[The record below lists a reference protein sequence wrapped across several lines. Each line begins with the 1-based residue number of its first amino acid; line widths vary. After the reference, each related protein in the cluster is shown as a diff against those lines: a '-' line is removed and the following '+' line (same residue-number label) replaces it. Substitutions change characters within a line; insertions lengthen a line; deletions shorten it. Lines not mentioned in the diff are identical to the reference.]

1 MNITTT
7 IRIYD
12 VDKDYLNK
20 LAAEDSEVR
29 LSKETLRPY
38 LFTKITLE
46 YGKEALIPLSSPKTG
61 KFRAKDIVDD
71 IYDVDDLTRII
82 GHLEYHKMIPFHE
95 EIATLIDIAN
105 YPDIKYRAL
114 LEKDYKYLDTYIGI
128 DNIEAKARIIY
139 KARYNESHYLYQKY
153 LKNMATDIALLEKVL
168 IKYLT
173 DKVTTN
179 LRSQTNVNAPQD

>member
-7 IRIYD
+7 IKIYD
-12 VDKDYLNK
+12 VDENYLNQ
-20 LAAEDSEVR
+20 LAQEDGEVR

-46 YGKEALIPLSSPKTG
+46 SGKEILIPLSSPKTG

-95 EIATLIDIAN
+95 DIAKLIDISH

-128 DNIEAKARIIY
+128 TNIEAKAKIIY
-139 KARYNESHYLYQKY
+139 KARYDESHYLYQRY
-153 LKNMATDIALLEKVL
+153 LKNMGTDIALLEKVL
-168 IKYLT
+168 IKYL
-173 DKVTTN
+173 DK
-179 LRSQTNVNAPQD
+179 